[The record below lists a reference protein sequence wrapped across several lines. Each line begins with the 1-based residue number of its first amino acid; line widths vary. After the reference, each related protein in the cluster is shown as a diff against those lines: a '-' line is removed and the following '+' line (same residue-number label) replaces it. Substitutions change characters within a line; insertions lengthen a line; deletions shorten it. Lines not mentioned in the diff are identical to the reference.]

1 MLNYIIKYMMGF
13 LKKSKSNTYFDLSSS
28 DRKKIVTGA
37 VRGANAE
44 QLKMVQDYDNQPSRY
59 CKQVVR

>member
-1 MLNYIIKYMMGF
+1 MMGF

>member
-1 MLNYIIKYMMGF
+1 MLGF
-13 LKKSKSNTYFDLSSS
+13 LKKTKSNTYFDLSSG

-44 QLKMVQDYDNQPSRY
+44 QLKMVQEYDNQPSKY

>member
-1 MLNYIIKYMMGF
+1 MLNYIIKYMLGF
-13 LKKSKSNTYFDLSSS
+13 LKKTKSNTYFDLSSG

-44 QLKMVQDYDNQPSRY
+44 QLKMVQEYDNQPSKY